1 MGHTLLKI
9 LIFCKPGIQKM
20 NIMICYMFTPPMLK
34 FILTTPRNMSE
45 LSGTLHLLCAIDTV
59 PETMNQKQLPDDQQ
73 FTGGLTSSLE
83 LKIGARVMLTR
94 KFGCVG

>member
-1 MGHTLLKI
+1 MVQHHDMLHFYNTNAKVDSYNA
-9 LIFCKPGIQKM
+9 QK
-20 NIMICYMFTPPMLK
+20 L
-34 FILTTPRNMSE
+34 SE
-45 LSGTLHLLCAIDTV
+45 LSLTLHLLCAIDTV
-59 PETMNQKQLPDDQQ
+59 PETMKKKQLPDDQQ